1 MLRIFILSIVVFTVA
16 MIAMAVGVII
26 SNRRIQGSCG
36 GLSNLKDTYGK
47 PYCSLCSIPASE
59 CPDLLANK
67 DNDSPG
73 DSFDAAV
80 EPVSPN
86 AK

>member
-36 GLSNLKDTYGK
+36 GLSNLKDTDGN

-59 CPDLLANK
+59 CPDLLANN
-67 DNDSPG
+67 DNDGPCE
-73 DSFDAAV
+73 SFDDAV
-80 EPVSPN
+80 EQVTPN
-86 AK
+86 GK

>member
-1 MLRIFILSIVVFTVA
+1 MLRIFILSIVVFAVA

-36 GLSNLKDTYGK
+36 GLSNLKDTDGN
-47 PYCSLCSIPASE
+47 PYCSLCSIPANE

-67 DNDSPG
+67 DNDSPC
-73 DSFDAAV
+73 DSFDASV
-80 EPVSPN
+80 EHATPN